1 MFNNLKRNTGSYKLN
16 NPIFILGIFI
26 LAIIFSFILAKV
38 SLQIGIILMLFP
50 LVLLYLNRLFTNPR
64 IGLITIIILAWWA
77 VGITRYIR
85 NIPFGLT
92 IDLFLVLTLVAVF
105 FRTFYDGFNKRAFN
119 NDIVILLAL
128 WFLYAVLEII
138 NPEALSKTAW
148 FYAMRGVA
156 LYSLLTVPLVF
167 LLFNKVKFL
176 NLFLYMWG
184 VISILGSI
192 KGMQQVYIGLDYA
205 EQRWLNEVG
214 YITHILFGE
223 LRVFSFYTDAGQFG
237 AAQGA
242 AGLVG
247 ILVALNAKK
256 PFDKIFF
263 LIMGITGIWGMMISG
278 TRGAIIVPMI
288 GALLY
293 LIHRKNLR
301 VIMLGLVVIAGIYVF
316 FKYTYIGSGISQ
328 IRRMRT
334 AFFPTDD
341 ASLQV
346 RLDNR
351 KVLQVYLAS
360 RPFGGGIGSAGNWG
374 LRFSPNGFLANV
386 ATDSWYVQIWAEMGI
401 IGLTLHLFILAYIL
415 TKSSYLIMFRVKDPE
430 LRGKLSALACAY
442 AGVIGA
448 SYGNGVLGQIPTG
461 ILTYISWGFLFMGPM
476 LDREVRGIPE
486 PTDDVEIISQ

>member
-1 MFNNLKRNTGSYKLN
+1 MFNNLKRYTGSYKLN
-16 NPIFILGIFI
+16 NPFFLIGIFA
-26 LAIIFSFILAKV
+26 LALFFSFIIAKV
-38 SLQIGIILMLFP
+38 SFQITIVLMLIP
-50 LVLLYLNRLFTNPR
+50 LVLVYLNRLFTNPR
-64 IGLITIIILAWWA
+64 IGLITIIILAWLA
-77 VGITRYIR
+77 VGITRYIQG
-85 NIPFGLT
+85 IPFGLT
-92 IDLFLVLTLVAVF
+92 IDLFLVMTLVAVF
-105 FRTFYDGFNKRAFN
+105 FRTFYDGIDKRAFN
-119 NDIVILLAL
+119 NDIVILLFL
-128 WFLYAVLEII
+128 WFLYAVAEIM

-167 LLFNKVKFL
+167 LLFKKVKYL
-176 NLFLYMWG
+176 NIFLYIWG

-192 KGMQQVYIGLDYA
+192 KGMQQIYFGLDYA

-247 ILVALNAKK
+247 ILVALNSKNTK
-256 PFDKIFF
+256 DKVFF
-263 LIMGITGIWGMMISG
+263 FIMGITGIWGMMISG
-278 TRGAIIVPMI
+278 TRGAIIVPLI
-288 GALLY
+288 GSLLY

-301 VIMLGLVVIAGIYVF
+301 VIMFGLVIIAGIYVF
-316 FKYTYIGSGISQ
+316 FKYTYIGSGVSQ

-334 AFFPTDD
+334 AFFPADD

-401 IGLTLHLFILAYIL
+401 IGLTFHLFILAYIL

-442 AGVIGA
+442 AGVLGA

-461 ILTYISWGFLFMGPM
+461 ILTYISWGFLFMAPI
-476 LDREVRGIPE
+476 LDREVRGLPE
-486 PTDDVEIISQ
+486 PSEEIISR

>member
-1 MFNNLKRNTGSYKLN
+1 MFKNLKRFPGSRKLN
-16 NPIFILGIFI
+16 NPLSLIGLLV
-26 LAIIFSFILAKV
+26 LAVIFSFILAKV
-38 SLQIGIILMLFP
+38 KIQIAIILMLVP
-50 LVLLYLNRLFTNPR
+50 LVLIFLNRLFTNPR
-64 IGLITIIILAWWA
+64 IGLVTLIILAWWA

-85 NIPFGLT
+85 GIPFGLT
-92 IDLFLVLTLVAVF
+92 IDLFLVLTLTAYF
-105 FRTFYDGFNKRAFN
+105 FRTFYEGINTRAFN
-119 NDIVILLAL
+119 NDIVILLFL
-128 WFLYAVLEII
+128 WFMYAVGEIF

-167 LLFNKVKFL
+167 LLFNKVKYL

-184 VISILGSI
+184 TISILGSL
-192 KGMQQVYIGLDYA
+192 KGFQQVYIGLDYA

-214 YITHILFGE
+214 YITHVLFGE

-242 AGLVG
+242 ACLVG
-247 ILVALNAKK
+247 ILVALNSKK

-263 LIMGITGIWGMMISG
+263 IIMGLTGFWGMMISG
-278 TRGAIIVPMI
+278 TRGAIIVPLI
-288 GALLY
+288 GGLLY

-301 VIMLGLVVIAGIYVF
+301 VIMLGLIIIAGIYVF

-351 KVLQVYLAS
+351 RVLQVYLAS

-374 LRFSPNGFLANV
+374 QRFSPNGFLANV
-386 ATDSWYVQIWAEMGI
+386 ATDSWYVQIWAETGI
-401 IGLTLHLFILAYIL
+401 VGLTFHLFILAYIL
-415 TKSSYLIMFRVKDPE
+415 TKGSYFIMFRVKDPQ

-476 LDREVRGIPE
+476 LDREIRGIPE
-486 PTDDVEIISQ
+486 STE